1 MINEKLFL
9 KYNFFFE
16 EIQNEIYYSKLMH
29 IYN

>member
-9 KYNFFFE
+9 KYFFFE